1 MKLPLQFARLSGT
14 ILVERLV
21 NLMSDKPT
29 NDANEMDESF
39 GSTFY
44 SLTSEDGEEVTLEYL
59 DTFEYKGQ
67 CYIAFL
73 PTVPED
79 EEPDFTDDEEDYGL
93 ILMRVINENGEE
105 LLTTLDSDEEIEEV
119 YQYYVENFFD
129 EDEDEDE

>member
-1 MKLPLQFARLSGT
+1 
-14 ILVERLV
+14 
-21 NLMSDKPT
+21 MSDKPR
-29 NDANEMDESF
+29 NDANEMDENF
-39 GSTFY
+39 GPTFY
-44 SLTSEDGEEVTLEYL
+44 SLTSEDGDEVTLEYL

-79 EEPDFTDDEEDYGL
+79 EEPDFMDEEEDYGL
-93 ILMRVINENGEE
+93 ILMRVIVENGEE

-129 EDEDEDE
+129 DEEEEE